1 MSVRAALFALAAI
14 FSGCASAERVALP
27 APSAPPVRSVDVAA
41 VPAPVVVAPPPTQGA
56 PTPAPPPAPAP
67 PPVPVAPA
75 RPVPP
80 VAAVPPPPPAVAP
93 PPPIQSPPPAP
104 APAPPPRVL
113 APQVSSED
121 ERRIQTEAQRRIER
135 TERLVRQIDQR
146 RLATDQQENLLTV
159 QSFLTKAREAL
170 TERDV
175 ERAMTLADKA
185 YLLADQLTRMLR

>member
-1 MSVRAALFALAAI
+1 
-14 FSGCASAERVALP
+14 
-27 APSAPPVRSVDVAA
+27 
-41 VPAPVVVAPPPTQGA
+41 VAPPPDL
-56 PTPAPPPAPAP
+56 PPAPLP
-67 PPVPVAPA
+67 PPVPPAPA

-80 VAAVPPPPPAVAP
+80 AAAVPPPPPAVVP

-135 TERLVRQIDQR
+135 AERLVRQIDLR

-159 QSFLTKAREAL
+159 QSFLAKAREAL

-175 ERAMTLADKA
+175 ERALTLADKA